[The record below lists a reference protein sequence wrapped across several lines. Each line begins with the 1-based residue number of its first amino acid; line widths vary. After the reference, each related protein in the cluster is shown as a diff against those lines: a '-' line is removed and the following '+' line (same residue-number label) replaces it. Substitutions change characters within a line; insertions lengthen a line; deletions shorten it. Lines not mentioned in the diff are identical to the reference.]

1 VDESVAT
8 FAAVLRRFRAVAG
21 LTQEELAE
29 RAGLTAKA
37 ISALERGERRRPYP
51 HTVRALAAALELD
64 ELDRASLVAAVPPS
78 QRGRRSSVPA
88 SAHTD
93 EVLTASV
100 GRDVEA
106 AEVLDLLARPDVRLL
121 TVTGPGGVG
130 KTHLAHRAAA
140 AARAGSDVV
149 VVPLAGVEDP
159 ALALPVIAHSLGL
172 VTAQAAPIVD
182 ALAERLAG
190 RTTLLV
196 LDNLEQLPSIG
207 PHLVE
212 LLRRCPGCTV
222 LGTSRAALRVR
233 GEHDYVLAP
242 LGLPPPDAVEAQI
255 AASPAVSLFG
265 ERAAAVV
272 PDFALVGDTART
284 VAAICRHVDGLPLA
298 IEIAAAQLRYTDAA
312 TLLERL
318 DLLLDVPGQVD
329 LPARQRSLRATL
341 QWSHDLLDPEAQ
353 VALRR
358 LGVLLGTWTLADA
371 EAVAAGTGLP
381 APAVLAA
388 LGRLVEQSL
397 VTVVRGG
404 TRTRYRILEPVRR
417 FAVERLAA
425 IEEEAAVRD
434 RHARW
439 FAACADR
446 PGPDPIDGETVLR
459 YDQLDAAQPNLAAA
473 LERLLDIDPAAAA
486 HLCWSLWGMWMVRG
500 HQFAGLEL
508 SRRALDRAPD
518 DLAAA
523 EAAVATAVM
532 ELFAGDPA
540 TLPALSELAAEAAS
554 RADAPWVEANARRNL
569 GAAYLLQGRLEAAR
583 TEFGTAIEAA
593 IRAGDGDTA
602 AACQVHLA
610 TVESREGDRAAAR
623 RRLQEV
629 LSGTEG
635 GIHLPARAQA
645 SLQLAFETVVDGDAE
660 AARAYVRR
668 ALDDGALLQDT
679 FILRGSALALACLA
693 ALAENGEAAAQLVGI
708 AEGYRPSNDL
718 SLATLVHHD
727 QRFVDALLAR
737 VRRHLGDEAFEGAV
751 TGAAELPDD
760 EARAVLLAHLG

>member
-1 VDESVAT
+1 VDESVAA
-8 FAAVLRRFRAVAG
+8 FGAVLRRFRAAAG

-64 ELDRASLVAAVPPS
+64 ELDRASLVAAVPLA
-78 QRGRRSSVPA
+78 QRRRQSTAPVSG
-88 SAHTD
+88 STD
-93 EVLTASV
+93 ELLSASV
-100 GRDVEA
+100 GRDVEL

-140 AARAGSDVV
+140 AAGRTSDVV
-149 VVPLAGVEDP
+149 VVPLAGVEDA
-159 ALALPVIAHSLGL
+159 ALALPTIAHALGL
-172 VTAQAAPIVD
+172 VNAQAAPMID

-190 RTTLLV
+190 RATLLV

-207 PHLVE
+207 PQLVE

-242 LGLPPPDAVEAQI
+242 LGLPPPDAGEAQV
-255 AASPAVSLFG
+255 AASPAVRLFT
-265 ERAAAVV
+265 ELAAAVV
-272 PDFALVGDTART
+272 PEFSLVADTTQT
-284 VAAICRHVDGLPLA
+284 VAAICRHLDGLPLA
-298 IEIAAAQLRYTDAA
+298 IEIAAAQLRYTDPV

-341 QWSHDLLDPEAQ
+341 QWSHNLLDAEAQ

-358 LGVLLGTWTLADA
+358 LGVLLGTWTLDDA

-381 APAVLAA
+381 APAVFAA

-397 VTVVRGG
+397 IMVVRD
-404 TRTRYRILEPVRR
+404 RTGMRYRTLEPVRR
-417 FAVERLAA
+417 FALERLADMG
-425 IEEEAAVRD
+425 EETTVRD

-439 FAACADR
+439 FAASAHR
-446 PGPDPIDGETVLR
+446 PGPSPIDGDTVVR
-459 YDQLDAAQPNLAAA
+459 FDHLDAAQPNLAAA

-486 HLCWSLWGMWMVRG
+486 HLCWSLWAMWMVRG
-500 HQFAGLEL
+500 HQFTGLEL

-518 DLAAA
+518 DLAVA

-532 ELFAGDPA
+532 ELFAGHPA

-554 RADAPWVEANARRNL
+554 RADAPWVEASARRHL
-569 GAAYLLQGRLEAAR
+569 GAAYLMQGRFVAAR
-583 TEFGTAIEAA
+583 TEFGAAFEAA
-593 IRAGDGDTA
+593 TRAGDGNIA
-602 AACQVHLA
+602 AVCQVHLA
-610 TVESREGDRAAAR
+610 TIESREGDRAAAR
-623 RRLQEV
+623 TRLQDVLDAMDGEV
-629 LSGTEG
+629 
-635 GIHLPARAQA
+635 HLPARAQA

-660 AARAYVRR
+660 TARAHVRD
-668 ALDDGALLQDT
+668 AFDDGALLQDT

-693 ALAENGEAAAQLVGI
+693 ALAEDGAAAAQLVGI
-708 AEGYRPSNDL
+708 AESYQPGNDL
-718 SLATLVHHD
+718 SLAILVHYD
-727 QRFVDALLAR
+727 QQFVDSLLAR
-737 VRRHLGDEAFEGAV
+737 VRRRLGDEAFEEAV
-751 TGAAELPDD
+751 THAAALPDD

>member
-1 VDESVAT
+1 VDESVAA
-8 FAAVLRRFRAVAG
+8 FAAVLRRFRAAAG

-64 ELDRASLVAAVPPS
+64 ELDRASLVAAVPLA
-78 QRGRRSSVPA
+78 QRGRQSTGLA
-88 SAHTD
+88 SGQTD
-93 EVLTASV
+93 ELLTASV
-100 GRDVEA
+100 GRDVEL
-106 AEVLDLLARPDVRLL
+106 AEVLELLARPDVRLL

-140 AARAGSDVV
+140 AARGTSDVV

-159 ALALPVIAHSLGL
+159 ALALPTVAHALGL
-172 VTAQAAPIVD
+172 VNAQAAPILD
-182 ALAERLAG
+182 ALAGRLAG
-190 RTTLLV
+190 RATLLL

-207 PHLVE
+207 PDLVE
-212 LLRRCPGCTV
+212 LARRCPGCTV

-242 LGLPPPDAVEAQI
+242 LGLPVPDAGGAQI
-255 AASPAVSLFG
+255 AASPAVRLFT
-265 ERAAAVV
+265 ELAAAVV
-272 PDFALVGDTART
+272 PGFALVADTTQT
-284 VAAICRHVDGLPLA
+284 VAAICRHLDGLPLA
-298 IEIAAAQLRYTDAA
+298 IEIAAAQLRYTDPA
-312 TLLERL
+312 TLLRRL

-341 QWSHDLLDPEAQ
+341 QWSHDLLDPEAR

-358 LGVLLGTWTLADA
+358 LGVLLGTWTLEDA

-397 VTVVRGG
+397 ITVVRERTG
-404 TRTRYRILEPVRR
+404 TRYRTLEPVRR
-417 FAVERLAA
+417 FAIERLADMG
-425 IEEEAAVRD
+425 EEAAVRD

-439 FAACADR
+439 FAASADQ
-446 PGPDPIDGETVLR
+446 PGPSPVDGDTVVR
-459 YDQLDAAQPNLAAA
+459 FDQLDAAQPNLAAA

-518 DLAAA
+518 DLATA

-554 RADAPWVEANARRNL
+554 RADAPWVEASARRNL
-569 GAAYLLQGRLEAAR
+569 GAAYLMQGRLVAAR
-583 TEFGTAIEAA
+583 TEFGAAIEAA
-593 IRAGDGDTA
+593 TRAGDGNIA
-602 AACQVHLA
+602 AACKVHLS
-610 TVESREGDRAAAR
+610 TIESREGDRAAAR

-629 LSGTEG
+629 LDATEG

-660 AARAYVRR
+660 AARALVRS
-668 ALDDGALLQDT
+668 AFDDGALLQDS
-679 FILRGSALALACLA
+679 FILRGCALALACLA
-693 ALAENGEAAAQLVGI
+693 ALAGNDGAAAQLVGI
-708 AEGYRPSNDL
+708 AEGYRPGNDL
-718 SLATLVHHD
+718 SLAILVHHD
-727 QRFVDALLAR
+727 QRFVDSLLAR
-737 VRRHLGDEAFEGAV
+737 VRTHLGDEAFEGAV

-760 EARAVLLAHLG
+760 AARAVLLGHLG